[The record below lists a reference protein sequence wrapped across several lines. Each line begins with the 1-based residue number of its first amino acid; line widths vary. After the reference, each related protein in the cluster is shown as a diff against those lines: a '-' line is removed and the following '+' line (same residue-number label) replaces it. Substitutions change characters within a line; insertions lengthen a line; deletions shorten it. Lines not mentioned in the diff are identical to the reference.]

1 MDLKLKGLNV
11 LVTGATKGIGLA
23 IAQTFA
29 AEGANVAICARDAD
43 AVGKTVDALKTSGVH
58 ATGAAVDVADS
69 DALGAWVAGAYELAD
84 SGDSYGY

>member
-29 AEGANVAICARDAD
+29 
-43 AVGKTVDALKTSGVH
+43 
-58 ATGAAVDVADS
+58 
-69 DALGAWVAGAYELAD
+69 
-84 SGDSYGY
+84 